1 MRKLKDVFLICG
13 LLPGLALAQPNIAT
27 GGSQRDRLLEQI
39 LLGEALNR
47 DDLVDSSLAR
57 LQQMAPDSP
66 EALAA
71 QARLV
76 IRRGDPRTAGR
87 LLNRLYLQAP
97 DSAEWRQIRVLLKLA
112 MPGGQKELQDAR
124 LLAEK
129 SLPEAVQAYERVLD
143 EQLPS
148 LELALEY
155 WRLRSRMGGQRPLA
169 IANLETLAR
178 KYPGH
183 AGLHR
188 QLADLLFSEDR
199 PREALALLHALAQDP
214 VASPVAAQREFQ
226 YLNELPLGKQSVEG
240 WQTFI
245 TLYPLSALLD
255 EARIILAHQQQK
267 LADPAWQTGLR
278 GQALLDKGLNAEAEA
293 ELRRAL
299 RHLPEEAGLHGAL
312 GLALMRQGRQS
323 EALAAFTAA
332 RRFEQDIRVISK
344 WQSLLVAAQ
353 YWAWVER
360 AEQAREAGN
369 PAQARELYARA
380 RRQQPREPA
389 AMLGLAEL
397 ARAEGKVEEAE
408 RLLLRVQRL
417 APDNDEALR
426 GLLRLYQAQSPER
439 ATAFLESLL
448 PARQQAFATQLRD
461 LRLALLQSQIEAAAR
476 RGDLP
481 ETVRLLAAA
490 RQLAPDD
497 PWLAH
502 RLAENL
508 VEQGQ
513 VGQAEAV
520 FRDLLG
526 RQGLNPQARYAHAL
540 HLAATGRDGAALE
553 SLQAIPLVAWNEEV
567 RLLARQLR
575 RRQLQAH
582 AESLRAAGHEPAAVA
597 LLESQKD
604 LADDDLLRLAGW
616 AQERGDHERALGY
629 FQRAETASPGNALAR
644 LGRLES
650 WIALGRLEQVRGELQ
665 ASAPAFVAGERDAQ
679 RRLANAWGAAGEQA
693 HARVLFNRL
702 VAGSSEPEPLLLR
715 DAARQ
720 HVQAAPQQALDLY
733 ARALR
738 DAGELP
744 TAKASPRDDRALTL
758 ASRPQ
763 DGDDWLKRSLR
774 SEVESLYLKQTPIV
788 RLQHDFGWRNDDN
801 VTPGLSDMDMDTV
814 MLQLDL
820 PLAGG
825 RGFLRVDEVNLDV
838 GRFDTDADGRHTE
851 SFGSCALPGLEGCR
865 ADRQRA
871 RGTAVALGWRGE
883 RLAFDIGRS
892 PQGFEIENWLGGTS
906 YDWDYAG
913 LGWTLTASRRPLSNS
928 LLSYAGTED
937 PRTGIRWGGVTAN
950 GVGLG
955 LSYDQGGSHGVW
967 ADFGL
972 HWLRGKNVEDNLR
985 TRLMSGYYYKAIE
998 NVDERLRLG
1007 LNVMYWH
1014 YERDLSDYT
1023 LGQGGYFSPQ
1033 QYTSLAMPVNYAWR
1047 NADWS
1052 VALEG
1057 AVSWS
1062 RTVTDDSE
1070 VYPLERLIAGPL
1082 SRAGR
1087 AIDRETLDRLNTRA
1101 GDSSSSVG
1109 YRLGSLVERRVSDH
1123 LVLGGA
1129 FSWQQARD
1137 YAPSY
1142 AQIYLRYLFDPWQG
1156 ALPLGGDALVPYS
1169 EFK

>member
-1 MRKLKDVFLICG
+1 MRKLKDLFWICG
-13 LLPGLALAQPNIAT
+13 LVPSLAFAQPGVSMGA
-27 GGSQRDRLLEQI
+27 SQRDRLLEQI

-47 DDLVDSSLAR
+47 DDLIDSSLAR

-66 EALAA
+66 EVLAA
-71 QARLV
+71 QARLA
-76 IRRGDPRTAGR
+76 IRRGDLRTAGR
-87 LLNRLYLQAP
+87 LLNQLYKQAP

-129 SLPEAVQAYERVLD
+129 SLPEAVRAHEQVL
-143 EQLPS
+143 EGQLPS

-155 WRLRSRMGGQRPLA
+155 WRLRSRMDGQRPLA
-169 IANLETLAR
+169 IANLENLVR
-178 KYPGH
+178 LYPGH
-183 AGLHR
+183 VGLHR
-188 QLADLLFSEDR
+188 QLADLLFAEDR
-199 PREALALLHALAQDP
+199 PRDALALLHALAQDP
-214 VASPVAAQREFQ
+214 VASQAAAQREFQ
-226 YLNELPLGKQSVEG
+226 YLNELPLGQQSVAG
-240 WQTFI
+240 WQAFI
-245 TLYPLSALLD
+245 ELYPRSALLD
-255 EARIILAHQQQK
+255 EARLILERQRKK
-267 LADPAWQTGLR
+267 LADPAWQTGMR
-278 GQALLDKGLNAEAEA
+278 GQALLDKGRNAEAEA

-299 RHLPEEAGLHGAL
+299 RQLPEEAGLHGAL

-323 EALAAFTAA
+323 AALAAFTEA
-332 RRFEQDIRVISK
+332 RRLEQDTRLISK
-344 WQSLLVAAQ
+344 WQSLLVTAQ
-353 YWAWVER
+353 YWAWVEQ
-360 AEQAREAGN
+360 AEQARDTGK
-369 PAQARELYARA
+369 PALARELYDRA

-389 AMLGLAEL
+389 AVLGLAEL
-397 ARAEGKVEEAE
+397 ARAEDKVEEAE
-408 RLLLRVQRL
+408 QLLLQVQRL
-417 APDNDEALR
+417 APGNDEALR

-439 ATAFLESLL
+439 ATAFLESLP

-461 LRLALLQSQIEAAAR
+461 LRLAQLRPQIEAAAR

-481 ETVRLLAAA
+481 ESARLLAAA

-502 RLAENL
+502 RLAGNL

-513 VGQAEAV
+513 VGQADAV

-526 RQGLNPQARYAHAL
+526 HQEANPQADYAYAL

-553 SLQAIPLVAWNEEV
+553 GLQAIPLVAWNEEV

-582 AESLRAAGHEPAAVA
+582 AGSLHAAGHEPVAVA

-604 LADDDLLRLAGW
+604 LTDDDLLRLAGW
-616 AQERGDHERALGY
+616 AQARGDHERALAY

-644 LGRLES
+644 LGRIES
-650 WIALGRLEQVRGELQ
+650 WIGLGRLEAARGELLT
-665 ASAPAFVAGERDAQ
+665 SAPMFAAGERDAW
-679 RRLANAWGAAGEQA
+679 RRLANAWNAVGESVRAQT
-693 HARVLFNRL
+693 LFERL
-702 VAGSSEPEPLLLR
+702 VAETDEPDPLLLR
-715 DAARQ
+715 DVARLK
-720 HVQAAPQQALDLY
+720 ARKAPQQALDLY
-733 ARALR
+733 AKALR

-744 TAKASPRDDRALTL
+744 AAKAEPRDARALTQASRPRDD
-758 ASRPQ
+758 
-763 DGDDWLKRSLR
+763 DDWLKRSLR
-774 SEVESLYLKQTPIV
+774 SETESLYLQQTPVV
-788 RLQHDFGWRNDDN
+788 RLQHDFAWRNDDN
-801 VTPGLSDMDMDTV
+801 VTSGLSDMDMDTT

-825 RGFLRVDEVNLDV
+825 RGFLRVDEVSLDV

-851 SFGSCALPGLEGCR
+851 SFGTCAFPGLEGCR

-871 RGTAVALGWRGE
+871 RGTAVALGWRSE

-892 PQGFEIENWLGGTS
+892 PQGFEIENWLGGAS

-937 PRTGIRWGGVTAN
+937 PRSGIRWGGVTAN
-950 GVGLG
+950 GVSLG
-955 LSYDQGGSHGVW
+955 LSHDQGARHGLW

-972 HWLRGKNVEDNLR
+972 HWLRGKNVEDNR
-985 TRLMSGYYYKAIE
+985 RARLMGGYYYKAVE
-998 NVDERLRLG
+998 HADERLRMG
-1007 LNVMYWH
+1007 LNAMYWH

-1033 QYTSLAMPVNYAWR
+1033 HFTTLSVPVTYAWR

-1057 AVSWS
+1057 AVNWS

-1070 VYPLERLIAGPL
+1070 AYPLDRLIAGPL
-1082 SRAGR
+1082 SQLGGTL
-1087 AIDRETLDRLNTRA
+1087 DRETLDRLNTRA
-1101 GDSSSSVG
+1101 GDTSSSVG
-1109 YRLGSLVERRVSDH
+1109 YRLASLVERRLGDH

-1129 FSWQQARD
+1129 FSWQQTRE

-1142 AQIYLRYLFDPWQG
+1142 AQVYLRYLFEPWQG
-1156 ALPLGGDALVPYS
+1156 ALPLGGDVLVPYS